1 MQADSEK
8 ARRAPKGARTRA
20 RILEE
25 AAAMASLGGFSGV
38 TLGGLAERLG
48 LSKSGMF
55 GHFGSKDALEAE
67 ILDQVAARFG
77 EIVLNPQEDDSA
89 DPQAAFAAMVGR
101 WMDWT
106 EGSVYPGGCPM
117 FSAQSDYD
125 DRPGAQRDRVV
136 RHFRGLRLV
145 LLRRLRAAVP
155 GLSRDAAEQA
165 AFELE
170 GVMQA
175 FARNHRL
182 MRDPKARL
190 RAETAVHSLLARLQ
204 PGAAG

>member
-1 MQADSEK
+1 MTQDKVLPLA
-8 ARRAPKGARTRA
+8 KGAQTRA

-25 AAAMASLGGFSGV
+25 AAALASTEGLAGV
-38 TLGGLAERLG
+38 TLGVLADRLG

-55 GHFGSKDALEAE
+55 GHFGSKEMLETE

-77 EIVLNPQEDDSA
+77 AMVLAARPDDSA
-89 DPQAAFAAMVGR
+89 DAKAALLAMAGR
-101 WMDWT
+101 WMDWS

-125 DRPGAQRDRVV
+125 DRPGPVRDRVV
-136 RHFRGLRLV
+136 RHFRTLRLV
-145 LLRRLRAAVP
+145 IIRRLRAAVP
-155 GLSRDAAEQA
+155 GLSLPGAEQG

-170 GVMQA
+170 GIMQA

-182 MRDPKARL
+182 MRDPQARM
-190 RAETAVHSLLARLQ
+190 RAETALAGLLARL
-204 PGAAG
+204 

>member
-1 MQADSEK
+1 MTQGK
-8 ARRAPKGARTRA
+8 ARLVAKGAQTRT

-25 AAAMASLGGFSGV
+25 AAALASVDGMGGV
-38 TLGGLAERLG
+38 TLGVLADRLG

-55 GHFGSKDALEAE
+55 GHFGSKEALETE

-77 EIVLNPQEDDSA
+77 EVVLAARPDDPA
-89 DPQAAFAAMVGR
+89 DGKAALLAMVGR
-101 WMDWT
+101 WMDWS

-125 DRPGAQRDRVV
+125 DRPGPVRDRVV
-136 RHFRGLRLV
+136 RHFRALRLV
-145 LLRRLRAAVP
+145 IIRRLRAAVP
-155 GLSRDAAEQA
+155 GLSLAGAEQA

-170 GVMQA
+170 GIAQA

-182 MRDPKARL
+182 MRDPLART
-190 RAETAVHSLLARLQ
+190 RAETALVGLLGRL
-204 PGAAG
+204 